1 MIGVE
6 TMLRRYLR
14 YCTDYL
20 SLRSHRN
27 AEYLIY
33 FRFLGVPSDNYKI

>member
-20 SLRSHRN
+20 SLRSHCN

-33 FRFLGVPSDNYKI
+33 FRFLGVPSENYKK